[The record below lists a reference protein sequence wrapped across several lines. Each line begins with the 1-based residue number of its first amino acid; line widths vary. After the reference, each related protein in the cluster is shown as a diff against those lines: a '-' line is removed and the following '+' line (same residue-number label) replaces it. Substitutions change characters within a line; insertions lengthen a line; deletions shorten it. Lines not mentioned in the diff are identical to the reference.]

1 MIVVVCIPCA
11 FAIRVMPVN
20 AAQQHSTRELRELVG
35 DLSEFWPDKFPCPR
49 CEKPCTG
56 MSEEFVDARV
66 YPALTL
72 RDLTPVEA
80 FSAFKG
86 CGLPEE
92 QLCSI
97 NKVREVFSE
106 HPVRKVTGSN
116 VQGQEVAIIDAIEL
130 WDGTVLHFAAG
141 PAGAVVYRVVRPADL
156 ASKVADATSGES
168 HG

>member
-11 FAIRVMPVN
+11 FAIRVMPANV
-20 AAQQHSTRELRELVG
+20 AQHHSIRELRELVG
-35 DLSEFWPDKFPCPR
+35 DKSEFWPDKFPCPR
-49 CEKPCTG
+49 CEKHCTG
-56 MSEEFVDARV
+56 MSEELVDARV
-66 YPALTL
+66 YSALTL

-97 NKVREVFSE
+97 DNVREVLSE
-106 HPVRKVTGSN
+106 YPIRKVTGSN

-130 WDGTVLHFAAG
+130 WNGTVLHFAAG
-141 PAGAVVYRVVRPADL
+141 PAGAVVYRIVRPVGL
-156 ASKVADATSGES
+156 AAKVADAPSGES